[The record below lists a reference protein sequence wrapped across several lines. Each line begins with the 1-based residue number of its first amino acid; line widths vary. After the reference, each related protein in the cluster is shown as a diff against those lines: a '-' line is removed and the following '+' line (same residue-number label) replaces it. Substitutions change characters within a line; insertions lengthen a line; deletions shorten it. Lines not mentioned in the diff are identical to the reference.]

1 MFANIHQS
9 SAGKKRAGENQAD
22 LPAAQR
28 CQEFQRLSSRTDAG
42 RGNSASSGQKN
53 KPQMVSLTTW
63 RDAVHQCLTP
73 AARMHLQ
80 LTRAHKT
87 SLKQTG
93 DEPGRED
100 TQEAARPPSQ
110 LLCGHAGGHAGQA
123 SQDDVIQPAHAAQPL
138 PQRLADADISHVT
151 GQLAEAGVEGRLE
164 RQEGGV

>member
-1 MFANIHQS
+1 
-9 SAGKKRAGENQAD
+9 
-22 LPAAQR
+22 
-28 CQEFQRLSSRTDAG
+28 
-42 RGNSASSGQKN
+42 
-53 KPQMVSLTTW
+53 
-63 RDAVHQCLTP
+63 
-73 AARMHLQ
+73 MHLQ

-93 DEPGRED
+93 DEPGREN
-100 TQEAARPPSQ
+100 TQEAARPPIQ
-110 LLCGHAGGHAGQA
+110 LLCGHAGQA